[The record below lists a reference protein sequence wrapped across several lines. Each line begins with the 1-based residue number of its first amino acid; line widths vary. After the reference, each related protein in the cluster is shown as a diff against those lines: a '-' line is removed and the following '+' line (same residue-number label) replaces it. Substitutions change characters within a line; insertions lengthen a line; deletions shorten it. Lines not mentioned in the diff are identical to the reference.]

1 MPTTISAPSSD
12 PAGIAELEVLWK
24 ELHRHH
30 REVSDYRDLIDDPSA
45 SWDSRRDWYRR
56 LLERGARYLT
66 AREEDGRV
74 IGYAMVTIEPGP
86 DDTFGS
92 SGGIAE
98 LVTLVVSSDRRSAGV
113 GRALLSA
120 AEDAVR
126 ADGVDTVKIAI
137 MSGNARAQALY
148 ESHGYSVAEL
158 VLYRRIGD
166 S

>member
-1 MPTTISAPSSD
+1 MPAAISDPNSD
-12 PAGIAELEVLWK
+12 PAGIAELEALWK

-45 SWDSRRDWYRR
+45 SWDSRRHWYQR

-66 AREEDGRV
+66 ARDEDGRV

-86 DDTFGS
+86 DDTFVS

-113 GRALLSA
+113 GQALLRA
-120 AEDAVR
+120 AEDVAR
-126 ADGVDTVKIAI
+126 ADGVDTLKIAI
-137 MSGNARAQALY
+137 MSGNVSAQAFY
-148 ESHGYSVAEL
+148 ESHGYGVAEL

-166 S
+166 G